1 MTSRRDWQLQQLGI
15 TQWSLRRPGALQG
28 EIAIAIP
35 PHVRLVMVANDLPA
49 LTDPLVSDV
58 LRALTV
64 SPDQVL
70 QLTPEKIAMLPQGSR
85 CNSWVLTN
93 RYHWKALRWHHRRS
107 PNYGQ
112 TQRHA
117 PRYGNKFAHMNTI
130 SSLETTDLPAAYH
143 IEQRA
148 HAFPWSEKTFAS
160 NQGERYLNFQLTQ
173 NGKMAAFAITQVVLD
188 EATLFNIA
196 VDPDYQRQG
205 LGRALLEHLIDE
217 LEKRGV
223 ATLWLEVRASNAAA
237 IALYESLGFNEATI
251 RRNYYPTTDGREDA
265 IIMALP
271 ISM

>member
-1 MTSRRDWQLQQLGI
+1 
-15 TQWSLRRPGALQG
+15 
-28 EIAIAIP
+28 
-35 PHVRLVMVANDLPA
+35 
-49 LTDPLVSDV
+49 
-58 LRALTV
+58 
-64 SPDQVL
+64 
-70 QLTPEKIAMLPQGSR
+70 
-85 CNSWVLTN
+85 
-93 RYHWKALRWHHRRS
+93 
-107 PNYGQ
+107 
-112 TQRHA
+112 
-117 PRYGNKFAHMNTI
+117 MNTI

-251 RRNYYPTTDGREDA
+251 RAITTPPRTVAKTPSSWRCQSVCKTRWNNEVGLDF
-265 IIMALP
+265 L
-271 ISM
+271 